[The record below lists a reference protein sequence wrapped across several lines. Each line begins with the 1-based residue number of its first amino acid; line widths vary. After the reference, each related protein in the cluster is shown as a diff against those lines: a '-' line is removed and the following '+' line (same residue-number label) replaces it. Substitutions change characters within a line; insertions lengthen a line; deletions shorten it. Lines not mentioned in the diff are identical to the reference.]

1 MSLSIPLSSGSIRHN
16 SNGWFVGEDGTFI
29 RNNYQV
35 VVIATPGKEWQGD
48 RLYRLYRI
56 DRWKNNGVYLLITY
70 YPYFVML
77 LIFCWGVDI
86 VRPLRGRPDGG
97 GDGCYK

>member
-35 VVIATPGKEWQGD
+35 VVIATAW
-48 RLYRLYRI
+48 
-56 DRWKNNGVYLLITY
+56 
-70 YPYFVML
+70 
-77 LIFCWGVDI
+77 
-86 VRPLRGRPDGG
+86 
-97 GDGCYK
+97 